1 MKKLMTEWR
10 KFLKEAEYD
19 QSKRKVLS
27 DLIDA
32 PYEQFVADLAKKIKD
47 PKFQEFLNMG
57 IEDQAA
63 QDDVVAVIEDDIPV
77 KDLQPTQSQIGLA
90 DSLGYLST
98 QAPQGGDAIAK
109 GAVKPANVGGR
120 IITANGK
127 YIVDGH
133 HRWSQVYLINPNAT
147 IPVYNFEVQGKLD
160 SPKGVLKLAH
170 LAIAAVDKAVP
181 LVPADAAT
189 DIFQTNG
196 NREAIVKI
204 LSDPNVVSEELATVL
219 APHYQVKTREEVIN
233 KIADNAESLFA
244 GTKASAAAGPERG
257 LMPQTAAKG
266 KSKETAKVAAMKAG
280 EVNWNPADK

>member
-1 MKKLMTEWR
+1 MKKIMTEWR
-10 KFLKEAEYD
+10 NFLKEAEYD
-19 QSKRKVLS
+19 KSKRKILL

-32 PYEQFVADLAKKIKD
+32 PYEEFVGKLANNVKD
-47 PKFQEFLNMG
+47 PKFQEFLKMG

-63 QDDVVAVIEDDIPV
+63 QDDVVAVEEDNIPV

-98 QAPQGGDAIAK
+98 QKPEGGAAFAK
-109 GAVKPANVGGR
+109 GAVQPADLGGR

-133 HRWSQVYLINPNAT
+133 HRWSSVYLINPNAT
-147 IPVYNFEVQGKLD
+147 IPVYDFKVAGKLD
-160 SPKGVLKLAH
+160 NPKGVLKLAH
-170 LAIAAVDKAVP
+170 MAIAAVDKAVP

-189 DIFQTNG
+189 DIFKTGG

-204 LSDPNVVSEELATVL
+204 LSSPKVVSKELAAVL
-219 APHYQVKTREEVIN
+219 APLYKVKTREEVIN
-233 KIADNAESLFA
+233 KIADNAEVLFKE
-244 GTKASAAAGPERG
+244 TQASAAAGPERG

-266 KSKETAKVAAMKAG
+266 KSKETAKMAALKAG
-280 EVNWNPADK
+280 EVNWNPEDK

>member
-1 MKKLMTEWR
+1 MTEWR

-57 IEDQAA
+57 IEDRAA
-63 QDDVVAVIEDDIPV
+63 QDDVVSVQEADIPV

-90 DSLGYLST
+90 DSLVSLST
-98 QAPQGGDAIAK
+98 QAPQAGSAIAK
-109 GAVKPANVGGR
+109 GSVKPANVGGR

-147 IPVYNFEVQGKLD
+147 IPAYNFQVGGKLD

-196 NREAIVKI
+196 DREAIVKI
-204 LSDPNVVSEELATVL
+204 LSNPKVVSEELAAVL
-219 APHYQVKTREEVIN
+219 APHYQVKTREDVIN

-244 GTKASAAAGPERG
+244 ATQASAAAGPERG

-266 KSKETAKVAAMKAG
+266 KSKETAKMAAMKAG
-280 EVNWNPADK
+280 EVNWNPKDK